1 MSIQISLKERQNK
14 NFFTTFAL
22 LAKLSNID
30 GSVSKSEAQ
39 IINDFIDHTLQLN
52 PKQKAIAIQIFNEEK
67 NSAIGY
73 TTLAKEY
80 KQNNV
85 DAPEILRWLLDI
97 LFKVALVNEEF
108 DPAEEKFIVEIAKI
122 FEIDENEFKQIKN
135 THIKSTALDADYEIL
150 GCLPNSPLAE
160 VQLQYEALLK
170 QYNPERIR
178 QMGMPEEF
186 LAITQEKLANFA
198 KAFENI
204 QKHTTGVT
212 Y

>member
-1 MSIQISLKERQNK
+1 MSIQMNLKERQNK

-39 IINDFIDHTLQLN
+39 IVYDFIDNTLQLN
-52 PKQKAIAIQIFNEEK
+52 PKQRAIAIQIFNDEK

-80 KQNNV
+80 KKNNA
-85 DAPEILRWLLDI
+85 DAPELLDWLLDI
-97 LFKVALVNEEF
+97 LFKVALINEEF
-108 DPAEEKFIVEIAKI
+108 DPAEERFIVEIAKV
-122 FEIDENEFKQIKN
+122 FEIGEEEFKRIKA
-135 THIKSTALDADYEIL
+135 THVKSTVLDADYEIL

-160 VQLQYEALLK
+160 VQLQYEALLN

-186 LAITQEKLANFA
+186 LAITQEKIAKFN

-204 QKHTTGVT
+204 QNDKNT
-212 Y
+212 